1 VFKDSYANTF
11 LQFAVNDYETIHV
24 IDLRYFAMSVDA
36 YLEENV
42 LTLGGETD
50 VLVLYNTKGF
60 SEDRNLFWLK

>member
-36 YLEENV
+36 YLESV
-42 LTLGGETD
+42 AQSGEAITD
-50 VLVLYNTKGF
+50 VLVLYNTKNF
-60 SEDRNLFWLK
+60 SSDRNLFWLK